1 MKKALIA
8 SALVGA
14 LAAPQAFAHVSDF
27 AGFSVGVNLDFASSS
42 AEIRTGGLAAKVGD
56 TSQNVSMQAAYG
68 FDLGDH
74 AVLGLGLTYSLGYLK
89 SGSLPIA
96 GTNVEWRNNDMF
108 SAYFEPGYALNSAT
122 LLYAKIAYVGAKGE
136 RVSTSLIG
144 SQNYYGLGYGAGARA
159 MLTRHLYLQAEFLRS
174 EYGERPID
182 GMPYKPSSTTGSIG
196 LGYKF

>member
-14 LAAPQAFAHVSDF
+14 LAAPQAFAHVGNF

-42 AEIRTGGLAAKVGD
+42 AEIHTGGLSAKVGD
-56 TSQNVSMQAAYG
+56 TSQNVSLQAAYG

-108 SAYFEPGYALNSAT
+108 SAYFEPGYALNNAT

-136 RVSTSLIG
+136 RVSTSPIG
-144 SQNYYGLGYGAGARA
+144 SQNYYGVGYGAGARA
-159 MLTRHLYLQAEFLRS
+159 LLSKRLYLQVEFMQS
-174 EYGERPID
+174 EYAERPID
-182 GMPYKPSSTTGSIG
+182 GIPYRPTSTTGSLGIG
-196 LGYKF
+196 FKF

>member
-14 LAAPQAFAHVSDF
+14 LAAPQAFAHVGNF

-42 AEIRTGGLAAKVGD
+42 AEIRTGGLSAEVGD
-56 TSQNVSMQAAYG
+56 TSQNVSLQAAYG

-108 SAYFEPGYALNSAT
+108 SAYFEPGYALNNAT

-136 RVSTSLIG
+136 RVSTSPIG
-144 SQNYYGLGYGAGARA
+144 SQNYYGVGYGAGARA
-159 MLTRHLYLQAEFLRS
+159 LLSKHLYLQVEFMQS
-174 EYGERPID
+174 EYVERPID
-182 GMPYKPSSTTGSIG
+182 GIPYRPTSTTGSLGIG
-196 LGYKF
+196 FKF